1 MVSNEGILFPSGYIL
16 AALYK
21 FAVFKQLFLN
31 AIIGLLTGF
40 FTASVAAQAVPSAP
54 QRLFQISARDTNIFA
69 FTLDLE
75 EIKREHR
82 SSVVRATGFHGRPS
96 ASTRWMMCMLNTL
109 AIQRGFEFWT
119 VVYPDHPSEELLI
132 GFLEFRQEKISEKD
146 PRFATKQA
154 IPLVVPVE
162 RGVQFCKSY
171 RQELQGKG

>member
-1 MVSNEGILFPSGYIL
+1 
-16 AALYK
+16 
-21 FAVFKQLFLN
+21 VFKQTFLN
-31 AIIGLLTGF
+31 VIAAVLICPWVGGAF
-40 FTASVAAQAVPSAP
+40 AQAVSAPP
-54 QRLFQISARDTNIFA
+54 QRLFQISAKDTNVFA
-69 FTLDLE
+69 FSLDLE

-119 VVYPDHPSEELLI
+119 VVYPDHPSEELLL
-132 GFLEFRQEKISEKD
+132 GFLEFRQEKLSDKD
-146 PRFATKQA
+146 PRFASKQA